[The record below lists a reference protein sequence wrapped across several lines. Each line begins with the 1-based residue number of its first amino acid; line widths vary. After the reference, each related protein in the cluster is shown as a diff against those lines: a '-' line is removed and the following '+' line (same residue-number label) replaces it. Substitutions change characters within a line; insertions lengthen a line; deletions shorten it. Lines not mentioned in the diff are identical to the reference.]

1 MLTVTDLDV
10 WYEKVQALKDISL
23 MIEEKELVTVIGANG
38 AGKTTL
44 VKAIMGFIP
53 CAKGQIKIR
62 DIDITHLKPWD
73 RTANQVCYVPEG
85 SRVFPS
91 ISVEENLRMG
101 AFCRNDPHIVDD
113 LEDIYRLFPILG
125 ERKRQMGGSLSGGEQ
140 QMLAIGRS
148 LMSKAKLLLIDEMSM
163 GLMPILVKRLFHLI
177 KDLTQTGL
185 SILLIEQ
192 NARMALNVADRG
204 YLLENG
210 RIVLEGTTY
219 QLLKEDKVK
228 RSYLG
233 G

>member
-1 MLTVTDLDV
+1 
-10 WYEKVQALKDISL
+10 
-23 MIEEKELVTVIGANG
+23 
-38 AGKTTL
+38 
-44 VKAIMGFIP
+44 MGFIP
-53 CAKGQIKIR
+53 CARGEIKIR
-62 DIDITHLKPWD
+62 GIDITHLKPWD

-101 AFCRNDPHIVDD
+101 AFSRHDPHIADD
-113 LEDIYRLFPILG
+113 LEEIYRLFPILG
-125 ERKRQMGGSLSGGEQ
+125 ERKRQMGGTLSGGEQ

-210 RIVLEGTTY
+210 RIVLEGTVD
-219 QLLKEDKVK
+219 QLIKEDKVK